1 MTGSSGL
8 PGAGS
13 SVLVDG
19 ATLGPAPRSSPR
31 LPQGGGPEQDPGRI
45 SLFFS
50 EVGGMC
56 RLAAQAFSCGL
67 RPPYSYGAELATQM
81 RFVVKV
87 CWLPLILTSFALSY
101 GPAGV
106 QASGFLSL
114 LGALDRLGTL
124 YVLIVLRVFA
134 PLVTAIVLAGVAGT
148 AICADLGAREVRQET
163 DALRVLGVDPVK
175 SLVVPRMFALML
187 LSVIF
192 DIWALMAGIAGAMV
206 VVLQQGGSLS
216 AFFSTFIANATPL
229 ELGASF
235 LKCALY
241 GAVIAIVCCY
251 KGLNASGG
259 SEGVGRA
266 VNRSVVIAFLA
277 IGAIDY
283 VFSQLLLATNPVLSE
298 VR

>member
-1 MTGSSGL
+1 MSDV
-8 PGAGS
+8 A
-13 SVLVDG
+13 
-19 ATLGPAPRSSPR
+19 APRQRRAAAVPGS
-31 LPQGGGPEQDPGRI
+31 GPVVRV
-45 SLFFS
+45 LS
-50 EVGGMC
+50 ETGGMC
-56 RLAAQAFSCGL
+56 HLAAQTLVRGL
-67 RPPYSYGAELATQM
+67 RPPFSYGPEFATQLM
-81 RFVVKV
+81 FVIRI
-87 CWLPLILTSFALSY
+87 CWLPLILTSFALSF

-163 DALRVLGVDPVK
+163 DALRVLGVEPVK

-187 LSVIF
+187 MSVIF
-192 DIWALMAGIAGAMV
+192 DVWALLAGILGAMV
-206 VVLQQGGSLS
+206 VVLQQGQSL
-216 AFFSTFIANATPL
+216 APFFSTFISNATPL

-235 LKCALY
+235 LKCAIY
-241 GAVIAIVCCY
+241 GAVIALVCCY
-251 KGLNASGG
+251 KGLTASGG
-259 SEGVGRA
+259 AEGVGRA
-266 VNRSVVIAFLA
+266 VNQSVVIAFLA

-283 VFSQLLLATNPVLSE
+283 VFSQMLLATHPVLSE